1 MESIHRFGRF
11 EVRPLQRQLIVDGI
25 AASLGARAFDVL
37 LTLID
42 RQGQLV
48 TKHELLD
55 TVWPDLVIEENNLV
69 VQVGTLRKL
78 LGADVIATIPG
89 RGYRFTAAPEA
100 PQDHGPAPVDAAAQ
114 SNPPLRSNLPEVLPA
129 LIGRD
134 DDLVALGALLDAHRL
149 ITIVGAGGIGKTRVA
164 ERLLHGLRGAN
175 ELGVAWVELAGLS
188 DPALVAGSIA
198 GALGLQISAA
208 DPLKSLVTLLRQ
220 QRMLV
225 ALDNADHLVD
235 AVACVVQ
242 VLMEGAP
249 EVRLLVTSQVPL
261 RLADERVYRLGSL
274 AVPESDTPRDE
285 ALGFGA
291 VALFVERAQAADRHF
306 ALTAETL
313 ACVIDI
319 CRQLD
324 GLALA
329 IELAAARVA
338 MLGVK
343 ALSAALDQRLQLL
356 TAGRRGAPQRQQT
369 LRAALEWT
377 HALLG
382 AGEQKV
388 FRRLGVFAGG
398 FTLEMA
404 RQVAADSEPGTGSR
418 LDEWDVVDAL
428 SALVDRS
435 LVAVDTAHAPRY
447 RLLESPRAYALAK
460 LAESGEALALQRRH
474 AQHMHRLY
482 ERAAND
488 WLLVSDAV
496 WSARYAP
503 EPDNL
508 RTAIDWA
515 FGTGGDVPLGLA
527 LSGASA
533 MVWTEASLYAEGLSR
548 LGAAVARIEA
558 QTPALDQSRLW
569 CWLGVLQINRT
580 PAEAAQTFERAADS
594 FRQVGDAAGLAS
606 VLILLAR
613 AYAGMGRTE
622 LATLVLA
629 EAVSVM
635 PAEGSTK
642 LQGRLADVCG
652 FLSNMNGDPAAA
664 RRHYE
669 RALSLFRRAGA
680 DSLLLGALVNF
691 ADTAW
696 VQGDLDA
703 ALSGLR
709 EAAAALRLS
718 PSTTKGRLGV
728 CLTNLAGVHV
738 ERHELGAALAAARVG
753 LPLRQEAGFAWG
765 ALDHLA
771 LRAAL
776 AGKLIQAAQ
785 ITGYAG
791 AAFALKAATRQPNGA
806 RAHARLKTLLQDKLD
821 PLDLA
826 RLMAEGAGLGEDQ
839 ACRLAL
845 LE

>member
-1 MESIHRFGRF
+1 M
-11 EVRPLQRQLIVDGI
+11 QRQLLVNGQE
-25 AASLGARAFDVL
+25 AKLGARAFDVL
-37 LTLID
+37 LTLIG
-42 RQGQLV
+42 RRGQLV

-55 TVWPDLVIEENNLV
+55 AVWPGLVVEENNLV

-78 LGADVIATIPG
+78 LGAEVIATIPG

-100 PQDHGPAPVDAAAQ
+100 PQGREPGPVDATAQ
-114 SNPPLRSNLPEVLPA
+114 SDRPLRSNLPEVLPA

-134 DDLVALGALLDAHRL
+134 DDLVALGALLGTCRL
-149 ITIVGAGGIGKTRVA
+149 VTLVGAGGIGKTRVA
-164 ERLLHGLRGAN
+164 QRLLHGVRGAD

-188 DPALVAGSIA
+188 NSALVVDSIA
-198 GALGLQISAA
+198 SALGLQISSA

-225 ALDNADHLVD
+225 ALDNAEHLVD
-235 AVACVVQ
+235 AVARVVQ
-242 VLMEGAP
+242 ALMDGAP

-261 RLADERVYRLGSL
+261 RLAEERVYRLGSL
-274 AVPESDTPRDE
+274 AVPASDTPRDE

-291 VALFVERAQAADRHF
+291 VALFVERAQAVDRHF

-343 ALSAALDQRLQLL
+343 TLSAALDHRLQLL
-356 TAGRRGAPQRQQT
+356 TTGRRGAPQRQQT

-377 HALLG
+377 HGLLV

-404 RQVAADSEPGTGSR
+404 REVAADAQPGTANG
-418 LDEWDVVDAL
+418 LDEWDVVEAL

-460 LAESGEALALQRRH
+460 LAESGEAPALQRRH

-488 WLLVSDAV
+488 WLRVSDAV
-496 WSARYAP
+496 WSAQYAP

-508 RTAIDWA
+508 RMALDWA
-515 FGTGGDVPLGLA
+515 FESGGDVPLGLA

-533 MVWTEASLYAEGLSR
+533 MVWTEMSLYAEGLSR
-548 LGAAVARIEA
+548 LGAAVARIET
-558 QTPALDQSRLW
+558 QTPQLDQSRLW
-569 CWLGVLQINRT
+569 SWLGVLQINGA
-580 PAEAAQTFERAADS
+580 PAEAARTFERAADS
-594 FRQVGDAAGLAS
+594 CRQVGDAAALAS
-606 VLILLAR
+606 VLIRLAR

-622 LATLVLA
+622 SAALVLA
-629 EAVSVM
+629 EAESVL
-635 PAEGSTK
+635 PAEGSAK
-642 LQGRLADVCG
+642 LQGRLADVRG
-652 FLSNMNGDPAAA
+652 FLSKMNGDPGAS

-680 DSLLLGALVNF
+680 DSLLLGILVNF

-696 VQGDLDA
+696 MQGDLDA
-703 ALSGLR
+703 ALSGFR

-718 PSTTKGRLGV
+718 PATTKGRLGV

-738 ERHELGAALAAARVG
+738 ERHELDAALAAARVG

-785 ITGYAG
+785 ITGYAD
-791 AAFALKAATRQPNGA
+791 AAFALKAATRQPNEA
-806 RAHARLKTLLQDKLD
+806 RARTQLMTLLQDKLD
-821 PLDLA
+821 PLELA
-826 RLMAEGAGLGEDQ
+826 RLVAEGAGFDEDQ